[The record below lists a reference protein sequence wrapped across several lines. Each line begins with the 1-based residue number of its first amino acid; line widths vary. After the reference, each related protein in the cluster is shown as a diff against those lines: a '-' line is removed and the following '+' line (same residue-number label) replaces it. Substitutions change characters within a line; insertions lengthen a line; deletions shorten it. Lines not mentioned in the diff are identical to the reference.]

1 MFEKLEL
8 APPDAIL
15 GLTEAFKKDPNPDK
29 INLSVGIYKDQTGQT
44 PTFSAVKKAEQRI
57 LASQSGKSY
66 LPIVGAPEFGAAVQE
81 FVFGP
86 SHAIITE
93 KRAITAH
100 TPGGTGALRVAGI
113 FLKKV
118 RPNAK
123 MWVSDPTWANHTGI
137 FGDAGF
143 EIATYPYYDAANKSL
158 DFAAMIE
165 ALRQI
170 PAGDIILLHA
180 CCHNPTGV
188 DPSPEQWRQIAK
200 VLNER
205 SVLPLVDFAYQ
216 GFGKGIEE
224 DAVGMRII
232 CENVPELLIAGS
244 FSKNFG
250 LYNERVGG
258 LTAVCSDAETTAKVK
273 SHIAICIRRNYSNPP
288 AHGGAIITTIWNDA
302 DLRREWEAELTQVR
316 GRIQQM
322 RHDLVAT
329 LKAKGAK
336 GDFSFIAKQNG
347 MFSFSGLNKDQVATL
362 KDKYS
367 IYIVGSGR
375 INVAGLTPSNMHR
388 FCEAVTAVL

>member
-375 INVAGLTPSNMHR
+375 INVAGLTPSNIDR